1 MDLSSRV
8 NPFQLEKAT
17 SDALD
22 SLFEKYQ
29 NHPEGVCVSF
39 RDLCGSW
46 PWAKRSDVYTHLIH
60 AYPAK
65 MLAYIPIFFQ
75 STERFAK
82 ANEPILDVFAGSST
96 VLLESIAH
104 PVFPRDAYGIEINP
118 LARLVGK
125 VKTTPIIIEDAK
137 EAYLEVVNCAGK
149 TAQTKIPEYNNID
162 YWFSPRIKKSLGQI
176 AWAID
181 AVSMADDLRD
191 FLLVCFSAIVK
202 KCSLA
207 DPDIPVP
214 VLLKLKKQNP
224 NKCSNSVDKRNKIVQ
239 PLLKALDTIDPLEIF
254 SDSVYSNLVRMRLF
268 NEVMKGRATKATI
281 ICEDARCIQSIP
293 MSSRA
298 KFELGKKK
306 TLPDNSV
313 AMVITSP
320 PYGSAQKYI
329 RATRLEMLWTGL
341 LTSAE
346 ITNLEKISIGTESL
360 LSKDCCTLVM
370 TGYPNIDDIIRQ
382 INDNNHYRASITSLY
397 FNEMIKVFKEIK
409 RVLKPGGEL
418 VLVIGDN
425 ESCDIEIQNHVFL
438 ASIANDLGL
447 RQELLLRDPV
457 KSRGMMTKRHK
468 SAGMIADDW
477 IILFKKDREICSS

>member
-1 MDLSSRV
+1 M
-8 NPFQLEKAT
+8 
-17 SDALD
+17 
-22 SLFEKYQ
+22 
-29 NHPEGVCVSF
+29 
-39 RDLCGSW
+39 
-46 PWAKRSDVYTHLIH
+46 
-60 AYPAK
+60 
-65 MLAYIPIFFQ
+65 
-75 STERFAK
+75 
-82 ANEPILDVFAGSST
+82 
-96 VLLESIAH
+96 
-104 PVFPRDAYGIEINP
+104 
-118 LARLVGK
+118 
-125 VKTTPIIIEDAK
+125 
-137 EAYLEVVNCAGK
+137 
-149 TAQTKIPEYNNID
+149 
-162 YWFSPRIKKSLGQI
+162 
-176 AWAID
+176 
-181 AVSMADDLRD
+181 
-191 FLLVCFSAIVK
+191 
-202 KCSLA
+202 
-207 DPDIPVP
+207 
-214 VLLKLKKQNP
+214 
-224 NKCSNSVDKRNKIVQ
+224 
-239 PLLKALDTIDPLEIF
+239 
-254 SDSVYSNLVRMRLF
+254 RMGLF

-281 ICEDARCIQSIP
+281 ICEDARCIQFVP

-341 LTSAE
+341 LTTDE

-360 LSKDCCTLVM
+360 LTKDCCTLTM
-370 TGYPNIDDIIRQ
+370 TGYQDIDDIIRQ
-382 INDNNHYRASITSLY
+382 INDNNHYRASVTSLY
-397 FNEMIKVFKEIK
+397 FNQMIKVFKEIK